1 MEIWSFTTVFLF
13 EKYDNQNKKW
23 FLEYHFYAGKLFEK
37 INIKTDWR
45 TKAVKGK
52 RKEAKFIGYVE
63 NLSFPVEYPITT
75 TTGIKIER
83 LKL

>member
-1 MEIWSFTTVFLF
+1 MEKSGFTTVFLF
-13 EKYDNQNKKW
+13 EKYDNENKKW
-23 FLEYHFYAGKLFEK
+23 FLEYGFYAGKLFEK
-37 INIKTDWR
+37 INIKTNWR

-75 TTGIKIER
+75 TTGIKIAR
-83 LKL
+83 L